1 MTLEQTQRRRQ
12 AVETIHD
19 VVSAMRAIAA
29 GRIQHAQQALAAAR
43 RYAAVVHRAVAAL
56 EDEQAML
63 DWPAV
68 ESKETLIV
76 LTSEQPLCG
85 SFNHDVLDLAE
96 RRWNEL
102 RQQSSVWLVVVGH
115 RGGRQLAARGIRADH
130 AEAAANSLAGLRTLL
145 KRLAGLVSHR
155 LSSGELGTL
164 RVIYNRYQSIS
175 EQIPTEERI
184 LPPDLAA
191 LRKSASPR
199 PAGRFDRFL
208 PESEL
213 LAGLISEHAL
223 ISLYQ
228 QAAESFASEQAS
240 RLVAMDAATRNT
252 DRIAEALMELE
263 QRERQGDITR
273 QVLELIAARFT
284 VE

>member
-1 MTLEQTQRRRQ
+1 
-12 AVETIHD
+12 
-19 VVSAMRAIAA
+19 
-29 GRIQHAQQALAAAR
+29 
-43 RYAAVVHRAVAAL
+43 
-56 EDEQAML
+56 
-63 DWPAV
+63 
-68 ESKETLIV
+68 
-76 LTSEQPLCG
+76 
-85 SFNHDVLDLAE
+85 
-96 RRWNEL
+96 
-102 RQQSSVWLVVVGH
+102 
-115 RGGRQLAARGIRADH
+115 
-130 AEAAANSLAGLRTLL
+130 
-145 KRLAGLVSHR
+145 
-155 LSSGELGTL
+155 
-164 RVIYNRYQSIS
+164 
-175 EQIPTEERI
+175 
-184 LPPDLAA
+184 
-191 LRKSASPR
+191 LRKSASPP

-228 QAAESFASEQAS
+228 LAAESFASEQAS